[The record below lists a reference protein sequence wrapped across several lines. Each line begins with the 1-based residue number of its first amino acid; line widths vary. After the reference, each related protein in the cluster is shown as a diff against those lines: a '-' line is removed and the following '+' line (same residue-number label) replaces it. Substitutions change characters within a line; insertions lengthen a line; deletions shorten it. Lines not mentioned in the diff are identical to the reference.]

1 MDIDIGI
8 INAVGDGIK
17 YLYRKAGFA
26 GHFFL
31 HYLLS
36 ATVLTIVSAIIANYV
51 SFLNPISVT
60 DALLYI
66 VLINFSLAEY
76 RIKTIIRKGTNQ

>member
-1 MDIDIGI
+1 MIRR
-8 INAVGDGIK
+8 AYEK
-17 YLYRKAGFA
+17 TGFA

-36 ATVLTIVSAIIANYV
+36 ATVLTIVSTIIANYV
-51 SFLNPISVT
+51 SFLNPMSVT
-60 DALLYI
+60 EALLYI